1 MKELAFIFLFFQLNF
16 AEAQRVS
23 WVKMSQEG
31 KNVVV
36 EYVLEANAPQEI
48 LLYLSQDG
56 GKTYSRPLE
65 KVSGDV
71 GKGVTSGQKRIVWN
85 VLEEVPGLVG
95 DNVVFMVEIPE
106 GLIWEANEGRP
117 RMEWVD
123 VPAGTFLMGSP
134 S

>member
-16 AEAQRVS
+16 AKAQRVS

-56 GKTYSRPLE
+56 GKTFSRPLE
-65 KVSGDV
+65 KVSGL
-71 GKGVTSGQKRIVWN
+71 KFFMLTFFNNIVQ
-85 VLEEVPGLVG
+85 
-95 DNVVFMVEIPE
+95 
-106 GLIWEANEGRP
+106 LI
-117 RMEWVD
+117 
-123 VPAGTFLMGSP
+123 S